1 MSDFSKKL
9 CLALEKDL
17 KESNLKYETVKYF
30 RQNMISVIIWIST
43 MSYFYNKKELNAE
56 DIYRIVNEIV
66 RTSRP
71 SVMKYLGEAKQKKYL
86 QFTMSRNDKRAYSI
100 TPSEITIYE
109 FEKWSEVFRI

>member
-71 SVMKYLGEAKQKKYL
+71 SVMKYLDEAKQKKFL
-86 QFTMSRNDKRAYSI
+86 QFTVSRNDKRANSI
-100 TPSEITIYE
+100 TPTEKTINE
-109 FEKWSEVFRI
+109 FEKWSEVFSI